1 MIVILLLYSSNIP
14 LPPPPPPLLKG
25 QQGSR
30 FSKLMATRDLKNFA
44 RKGGL
49 VSLEV
54 GGCLNISII
63 WQPYY

>member
-14 LPPPPPPLLKG
+14 LPPPSPLLKG

-54 GGCLNISII
+54 GGCLIISII